1 MPLHSL
7 DHVIIAVRELEPATE
22 TYAKL
27 FGRAPSWRGE
37 HPGQGTANALFRLAN
52 TYVELIAVTG
62 QGGFARLIAR
72 DLGDHGEGL
81 IGMAFGTD
89 DADACAAEL
98 RARGVAAADP
108 VEGSGTDSR
117 SGAKRRWR
125 NVHWPATASRG
136 VLEFAIEHLS
146 PADALP
152 AAALVAARES
162 AVEALDHVV
171 VRSADPEATRALYGE
186 SLGLR
191 LALDRSFAERGVRL
205 QFFRV
210 GGVTVEVA
218 SAPAAPADPSA
229 SDRLWGL
236 AWRVLDADAARARLL
251 GAGFSVTPV
260 RSGNKAGTRVC
271 TVERD
276 TCGVPT
282 LLIAPD

>member
-1 MPLHSL
+1 MLHSL
-7 DHVIIAVRELEPATE
+7 DHVIVGVRELEAATE
-22 TYAKL
+22 TYTRL
-27 FGRAPSWRGE
+27 LGRAPSWRGE

-52 TYVELIAVTG
+52 TYVELLGITG
-62 QGGFARLIAR
+62 DGPFAQRFRGRLER
-72 DLGDHGEGL
+72 DGEGL

-89 DADACAAEL
+89 DADQCAAEL
-98 RARGVAAADP
+98 RARGVSAADP
-108 VEGSGTDSR
+108 VEGSGVDAR
-117 SGAKRRWR
+117 SGAKRSWR
-125 NVHWPATASRG
+125 NVHWPESASRG

-146 PADALP
+146 APDALP
-152 AAALVAARES
+152 PAQLLAEREG

-171 VRSADPEATRALYGE
+171 VRSPDADAAQAYYGK

-191 LALDRSFAERGVRL
+191 LALDRSFEERRVRL

-218 SAPAAPADPSA
+218 SALGAPPDPGA
-229 SDRLWGL
+229 PDRLWGL
-236 AWRVLDADAARARLL
+236 AWRVPSADAARARLIE
-251 GAGFSVTPV
+251 AGFSVTPV

-282 LLIAPD
+282 LIIGPD

>member
-1 MPLHSL
+1 MLHSL
-7 DHVIIAVRELEPATE
+7 DHVIVAVTDLEAATE
-22 TYAKL
+22 TYSRL

-52 TYVELIAVTG
+52 SYVELLGVSGDGPFAERIR
-62 QGGFARLIAR
+62 ARLER
-72 DLGDHGEGL
+72 DGEGL
-81 IGMAFGTD
+81 IGLAFGTD

-98 RARGVAAADP
+98 RARGVQAADP
-108 VEGSGTDSR
+108 LAGSGVDSR
-117 SGAKRRWR
+117 SGAKRSWR
-125 NVHWPATASRG
+125 NVHWPESASRG

-152 AAALVAARES
+152 AAELRAEQNG

-171 VRSADPEATRALYGE
+171 VRSPDADAAQAFYGE

-191 LALDRSFAERGVRL
+191 LALDRSFPERGVRL

-218 SAPAAPADPSA
+218 SALGAAADPAAP
-229 SDRLWGL
+229 DRLWGL
-236 AWRVLDADAARARLL
+236 AWRVPSADAARERLVE
-251 GAGFSVTPV
+251 AGFSVTPV
-260 RSGNKAGTRVC
+260 RSGNKPGTRVC

-282 LLIAPD
+282 LVIGST

>member
-1 MPLHSL
+1 MLHSL
-7 DHVIIAVRELEPATE
+7 DHVIVCVRDLPDAAE
-22 TYAKL
+22 TYARL
-27 FGRAPSWRGE
+27 FGREPSWRGA

-52 TYVELIAVTG
+52 TYLELVG
-62 QGGFARLIAR
+62 VSGEGPFARVIGERLER
-72 DLGDHGEGL
+72 DGEGL
-81 IGMAFGTD
+81 IGLAFGTD

-98 RARGVAAADP
+98 RARGIAAADP
-108 VEGSGTDSR
+108 REGSGVDLR
-117 SGAKRRWR
+117 SGAKRSWR
-125 NVHWPATASRG
+125 NVHWPPAATRG
-136 VLEFAIEHLS
+136 VLSFAIEHLS
-146 PADALP
+146 RADALP
-152 AAALVAARES
+152 PAPLTSPRES

-171 VRSADPEATRALYGE
+171 VRSPDGDAARAVWGE

-191 LALDRSFAERGVRL
+191 LALDKSFEERGVRL

-218 SAPAAPADPSA
+218 SALGAPADPA
-229 SDRLWGL
+229 APDRLWGL
-236 AWRVLDADAARARLL
+236 AWRVPDADAARARLV

>member
-1 MPLHSL
+1 VLHSL

-22 TYAKL
+22 TYARL
-27 FGRAPSWRGE
+27 LGRAPSWRGE

-52 TYVELIAVTG
+52 TYVELVGVTG
-62 QGGFARLIAR
+62 AGPFAERIRGALER
-72 DLGDHGEGL
+72 DGEGL

-89 DADACAAEL
+89 DADQCAAKL
-98 RARGVAAADP
+98 RARGLPAANPAD
-108 VEGSGTDSR
+108 GSGVDSQ
-117 SGAKRRWR
+117 SGAKRQWR
-125 NVHWPATASRG
+125 NVHWPESASRG
-136 VLEFAIEHLS
+136 VLSFAIEHLS

-152 AAALVAARES
+152 PAPLTAPQES
-162 AVEALDHVV
+162 AVEGLDHVV
-171 VRSADPEATRALYGE
+171 VRSPDAEAARALYGE

-205 QFFRV
+205 MFFRV
-210 GGVTVEVA
+210 GGVTVEIA
-218 SAPAAPADPSA
+218 SALGAPADPA
-229 SDRLWGL
+229 ARDRLWGL
-236 AWRVLDADAARARLL
+236 AWRVANADAARARLV
-251 GAGFSVTPV
+251 GAGFPVTPV

>member
-1 MPLHSL
+1 LHSL

-22 TYAKL
+22 TYARL
-27 FGRAPSWRGE
+27 LGRAPSWRGE

-52 TYVELIAVTG
+52 TYVELVGVTG
-62 QGGFARLIAR
+62 AGPFAERIRGALER
-72 DLGDHGEGL
+72 DGEGL

-89 DADACAAEL
+89 DADQCAAKL
-98 RARGVAAADP
+98 RARGLPAANPAD
-108 VEGSGTDSR
+108 GSGVDSQ
-117 SGAKRRWR
+117 SGAKRQWR
-125 NVHWPATASRG
+125 NVHWPESASRG
-136 VLEFAIEHLS
+136 VLSFAIEHLS

-152 AAALVAARES
+152 PAPLTAPQES
-162 AVEALDHVV
+162 AVEGLDHVV
-171 VRSADPEATRALYGE
+171 VRSPDAEAARALYGE

-205 QFFRV
+205 MFFRV
-210 GGVTVEVA
+210 GGVTVEIA
-218 SAPAAPADPSA
+218 SALGAPADPA
-229 SDRLWGL
+229 ARDRLWGL
-236 AWRVLDADAARARLL
+236 AWRVANADAARARLV
-251 GAGFSVTPV
+251 GAGFPVTPV

>member
-1 MPLHSL
+1 MLHSL

-22 TYAKL
+22 TYARL
-27 FGRAPSWRGE
+27 LGRAPSWRGE

-52 TYVELIAVTG
+52 TYVELVGVTG
-62 QGGFARLIAR
+62 AGPFAERIRGALER
-72 DLGDHGEGL
+72 DGEGL

-89 DADACAAEL
+89 DADQCAAKL
-98 RARGVAAADP
+98 RARGLPAANPAD
-108 VEGSGTDSR
+108 GSGVDSQ
-117 SGAKRRWR
+117 SGAKRQWR
-125 NVHWPATASRG
+125 NVHWPESASRG
-136 VLEFAIEHLS
+136 VLSFAIEHLS

-152 AAALVAARES
+152 PAPLTAPQES
-162 AVEALDHVV
+162 AVEGLDHVV
-171 VRSADPEATRALYGE
+171 VRSPDAEAARALYGE

-205 QFFRV
+205 MFFRV
-210 GGVTVEVA
+210 GGVTVEIA
-218 SAPAAPADPSA
+218 SALGAPADPA
-229 SDRLWGL
+229 ARDRLWGL
-236 AWRVLDADAARARLL
+236 AWRVANADAARARLV
-251 GAGFSVTPV
+251 GAGFPVTPV